1 MLYIDLNKAAYKLHY
16 KTEFQGLPISIEN
29 RKGSKRHWYDPHNK
43 TEGTT
48 TMEFPYGYIRG
59 TLGTDGDHV
68 DVYVG
73 DDKEADKVFVITQM
87 KAPSFKEVDEQK
99 CMLGFSSGKEAKA
112 AYIRHYN
119 NPKFFGKMK
128 TMAMDEFKSKLEK
141 KGKLIKGVNT
151 VTIHDG
157 VYMKSVSF
165 IPVNDEVFSKAFDE
179 DSEDLRKKA
188 VAIGKVAGK
197 AIDLED
203 MDLNKEK
210 LEKKFSSESQR
221 KYMHAA
227 VTGGASVPKKV
238 VEEFQSKTPK
248 GAKLP
253 EKVKKSEEVEKAITA
268 ADIAPIVKRQRME
281 DTYKAG
287 IAQPQPQVGTN
298 RTWDMMSPPIVPIRH
313 VQPPAEVFKGEM
325 LEPCGSCG
333 HMAKADTDCIHC
345 EVRYNVTESVPHWR
359 R

>member
-128 TMAMDEFKSKLEK
+128 TMAIEEFKSKLEK

-165 IPVNDEVFSKAFDE
+165 LPINDEVFAKAFDE
-179 DSEDLRKKA
+179 DSEDLRKQAAAITKA
-188 VAIGKVAGK
+188 AEK
-197 AIDLED
+197 AIDPEE
-203 MDLNKEK
+203 MDLKKEK
-210 LEKKFSSESQR
+210 LD
-221 KYMHAA
+221 
-227 VTGGASVPKKV
+227 
-238 VEEFQSKTPK
+238 KTPK

-268 ADIAPIVKRQRME
+268 AAIAPIVKRQRME

-298 RTWDMMSPPIVPIRH
+298 RTWDMMSPPVVPIRR